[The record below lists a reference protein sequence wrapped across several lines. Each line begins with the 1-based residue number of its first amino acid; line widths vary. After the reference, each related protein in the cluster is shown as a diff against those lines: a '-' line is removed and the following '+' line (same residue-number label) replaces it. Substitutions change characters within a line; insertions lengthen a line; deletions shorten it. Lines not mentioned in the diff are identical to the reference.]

1 MNSLKYKFRI
11 YFLLSILA
19 ITLFSCKE
27 DDEIEPDDEEEVIV
41 SPNVAINNWIQAV
54 MNEVYYWLDDM
65 RSPIAVSSEPS
76 DYFESLLFEPTDRFS
91 IIYPNFQELRNSL
104 SGVSTEAG
112 YEFSLIRESL
122 DNQNVLAPVTYIKKG
137 SPADIEGLKRGD
149 ILTQINGTTMTLGN
163 YQSLLR
169 SISSNH
175 SVTFRRFDEGNNT
188 YAAGQSIN
196 LTTTLIEENPNFLDT
211 IYTVDNQ
218 KIGYFIYNFFS
229 PGVEDSEGEVDTRYD
244 QEMDEVF
251 ANFKAEGINHLIV
264 DFRYNG
270 GGFVSSSV
278 NLASLIAPNIT
289 STSVFSKT
297 KFNSFLSRFSQ
308 FQNVQTNFKVKS
320 QNIGNLLSENKIF
333 VITSTRTAS
342 ASELVINSLRPY
354 MEVVII
360 GDVTNGKNVGSVLF
374 EDEDNPDNNYGLLP
388 IISKSFNSLDQS
400 DYGNGF
406 NPDFNINELDFINL
420 IDLGNLNEPLL
431 KATMDRVLNR
441 PPTGRRSKIE
451 REHIS
456 SSLDRKIRQGLLL
469 EDSKSVK
476 EAFEKIK

>member
-1 MNSLKYKFRI
+1 MISFKHKFRT
-11 YFLLSILA
+11 YLFFVILA
-19 ITLFSCKE
+19 TVIFSCKE
-27 DDEIEPDDEEEVIV
+27 DDDIKPDEKEEVV
-41 SPNVAINNWIQAV
+41 PSPNVAINNWIQSV
-54 MNEVYYWLDDM
+54 MREVYYWLDDM
-65 RSPIAVSSEPS
+65 GTPISLNSEPTA
-76 DYFESLLFEPTDRFS
+76 YFQSLLFKPTDRFS
-91 IIYPNFQELRNSL
+91 VIYPNFQELMSSL

-112 YEFSLIRESL
+112 YEFSLMRESP
-122 DNQNVLAPVTYIKKG
+122 DNQNVIAPVTYIKKG

-169 SISSNH
+169 GISSSH
-175 SVTFRRFDEGNNT
+175 SVTYRRFDEGNNT

-211 IYTVDNQ
+211 IYTIDNQ

-229 PGVEDSEGEVDTRYD
+229 PGVENSEGEMDTRYD
-244 QEMDEVF
+244 LQMDEVF
-251 ANFKAEGINHLIV
+251 ANFKAEGINHLII

-270 GGFVSSSV
+270 GGYVSSSV

-308 FQNVQTNFKVKS
+308 FQNVQTNFKEKS
-320 QNIGNLLSENKIF
+320 QNIGNLLSENKVF

-354 MEVVII
+354 MEVVLI
-360 GDVTNGKNVGSVLF
+360 GDVTNGKNVGSVPF
-374 EDEDNPDNNYGLLP
+374 EDEDNPNNNYGLLP
-388 IISKSFNSLDQS
+388 IITKSFNSLDQS

-406 NPDFNINELDFINL
+406 SPDFNINELDFINL
-420 IDLGNLNEPLL
+420 VDLGNLNEPLL
-431 KATMDRVLNR
+431 KATMDRILNR
-441 PPTGRRSKIE
+441 PPAGRRSKIE
-451 REHIS
+451 REQIS